1 MTTPRDD
8 DGFLVSGGAMAGP
21 FGDDLVEAFERDE
34 GLPLGSL
41 VGHYR
46 LLEELGRGGMAVV
59 YLAERADGAF
69 AQQVALKIVKRG
81 IDTDEVISRFRQER
95 QILAALAHDNI
106 ARLNDGGV
114 APDGRPYLAMEL
126 VRGEPIDRYCDRL
139 GLGIGA
145 RVDLCVA
152 VARAVEHAHRRLVV
166 HRDLKPS
173 NILIGADGAI
183 KLLDFGI
190 AKLLAPGAAD
200 FAAPPTRTALR
211 LMTPEYASPEQVRG
225 DAITTAS
232 DVYQLGLILF
242 ELVTGRRAHGVSGLS
257 TADAERVVCETPAP
271 RPSTS
276 VVGSDT
282 AAGRRRREL
291 RGDLDNIIG
300 MALAKEPDRRYGS
313 MGELADDLTRYR
325 QGRPVL
331 ARGRS
336 WRYRAGKFLV
346 RHRAPL
352 AAAAVV
358 LLALASIIAFYS
370 LRLAAERDR
379 AQREA
384 ATATAVA
391 EFVTGLFRSS
401 DPQQGGGANLQ
412 AREILARGAARID
425 VDLAAQPD
433 VRTRMMDVMGG
444 IYRSLGL
451 NQEAIPLLERA
462 LEARMTELGPDH
474 ADVGDSHVSLGM
486 VLYNAGRLDAARHHL
501 DEAIRILDAAPGPRR
516 PTLAGALSALGLLH
530 RREGRLEEA
539 RDTLQRALATS
550 EQGLGPDHQ
559 TTATILNNLALTQQ
573 SLGEYRVARELFARA
588 LAIHERNHG
597 PDHPFVGGTLG
608 NLSDV
613 MREQG
618 DLEGARPLVER
629 AVAIAEK
636 AYGPE
641 HRDTGTA
648 VNSLG
653 SVFLALGNY
662 AEARAMFERAAMIY
676 AKALG
681 PTHAY
686 VAYPFANLG
695 DVSRGMGELPRAVE
709 HYQRSLDIREK
720 AFGPVHR
727 DVSVSLER
735 LGTARALMGDCS
747 GAVPVLERA
756 LDVTRKTMPMDHSRM
771 GVVGSSLG
779 VCLAEAR
786 RFDEAERVL
795 LEAHRVLELRDTTE
809 DAATANAT
817 HLVALY
823 ERLGRPEEAARYR
836 SDMRAGDS
844 GRRQP

>member
-1 MTTPRDD
+1 MTTPRD

-21 FGDDLVEAFERDE
+21 FGEDLVEALDRDE
-34 GLPLGSL
+34 GLPLGSP
-41 VGHYR
+41 VGPYR
-46 LLEELGRGGMAVV
+46 LVEELGRGGMAVV

-69 AQQVALKIVKRG
+69 VQQVALKIVKRG
-81 IDTDEVISRFRQER
+81 LDTDEVISRFRQER

-106 ARLNDGGV
+106 ARLLDGGV

-126 VRGEPIDRYCDRL
+126 VRGEPVDRYCDRL
-139 GLGIGA
+139 GLAIGA
-145 RVDLCVA
+145 RVDLCIA

-190 AKLLAPGAAD
+190 AKLLAPGPDD
-200 FAAPPTRTALR
+200 FAAPATRTALR

-225 DAITTAS
+225 DTVTTAS

-242 ELVTGRRAHGVSGLS
+242 ELVTGRRAHGVSGMS
-257 TADAERVVCETPAP
+257 TAEAERVVCETPAP
-271 RPSTS
+271 RPSTA
-276 VVGSDT
+276 VVGRD
-282 AAGRRRREL
+282 AAAERRRREL

-313 MGELADDLTRYR
+313 MAQLADDLTRYR

-336 WRYRAGKFLV
+336 WSYRAGKFLA
-346 RHRAPL
+346 RHRIPV
-352 AAAAVV
+352 AAAALV
-358 LLALASIIAFYS
+358 LAALASIVTFYS

-384 ATATAVA
+384 LTATAVA
-391 EFVTGLFRSS
+391 DFVAGLFRAS
-401 DPQQGGGANLQ
+401 DPQQGGGANLT

-425 VDLAAQPD
+425 GDLATEPE
-433 VRTRMMDVMGG
+433 VRTRLMDVMGG

-451 NQEAIPLLERA
+451 TQEAIPLLERA
-462 LEARMTELGPDH
+462 LDARRGELGPDH
-474 ADVGDSHVSLGM
+474 ADVGESHASLGL
-486 VLYNAGRLDAARHHL
+486 VLYNAGRLDEARRHL
-501 DEAIRILDAAPGPRR
+501 DEAIRILGSAPGPRR
-516 PTLAGALSALGLLH
+516 PTLATALSALGLLH

-539 RDTLQRALATS
+539 RDTLHQALATS
-550 EQGLGPDHQ
+550 DAVLGPSHQ
-559 TTATILNNLALTQQ
+559 TTATVLNNLGLTQQ
-573 SLGEYRVARELFARA
+573 SLGDRDSARASLTRA
-588 LAIHERNHG
+588 LAIHESNHG
-597 PDHPFVGGTLG
+597 PDHPFVGGTLS

-629 AVAIAEK
+629 AVSIAEK

-653 SVFLALGNY
+653 SILLALDDFDG
-662 AEARAMFERAAMIY
+662 ARGAFERAAAIY
-676 AKALG
+676 TKALG
-681 PTHAY
+681 PGHAY
-686 VAYPFANLG
+686 VAYPYANLG
-695 DVSRGMGELPRAVE
+695 DVDRESGRLEQAVSN
-709 HYQRSLDIREK
+709 YQRSLEIREA

-735 LGTARALMGDCS
+735 LGTTLARMGECAA
-747 GAVPVLERA
+747 AVPVLERA
-756 LDVTRKTMPMDHSRM
+756 LDVTRKTMPPDHSRM
-771 GVVGSSLG
+771 GLVGSALG
-779 VCLAEAR
+779 ACLAASER
-786 RFDEAERVL
+786 VEEAERAL
-795 LEAHRVLELRDTTE
+795 L
-809 DAATANAT
+809 
-817 HLVALY
+817 
-823 ERLGRPEEAARYR
+823 
-836 SDMRAGDS
+836 
-844 GRRQP
+844 

>member
-1 MTTPRDD
+1 MPRDD
-8 DGFLVSGGAMAGP
+8 DLFLVPGGAMAGP
-21 FGDDLVEAFERDE
+21 FGDDLAEALEQDE
-34 GLPLGSL
+34 GLPLGSR
-41 VGHYR
+41 VGPYR
-46 LLEELGRGGMAVV
+46 LIDELGRGGMAVV

-69 AQQVALKIVKRG
+69 TQQVALKIVKRG
-81 IDTDEVISRFRQER
+81 IDTDDVLSRFRQER

-106 ARLNDGGV
+106 ARLFDGGV

-139 GLGIGA
+139 GLDLAA
-145 RVDLCVA
+145 RVDLCIA
-152 VARAVEHAHRRLVV
+152 AARAVEHAHRRLVV

-173 NILIGADGAI
+173 NILIGAGGEI

-190 AKLLAPGAAD
+190 AKLLAPDATDSAALH
-200 FAAPPTRTALR
+200 TRTAMR
-211 LMTPEYASPEQVRG
+211 PMTPEYASPEQVRG

-257 TADAERVVCETPAP
+257 AADAERLVCDTPVP
-271 RPSTS
+271 RPS
-276 VVGSDT
+276 
-282 AAGRRRREL
+282 AAVTGGDAAARRRSRQL
-291 RGDLDNIIG
+291 AGDLDNVIM
-300 MALAKEPDRRYGS
+300 MALAKEPDRRYGAV
-313 MGELADDLTRYR
+313 GELADDLTRYR

-331 ARGRS
+331 ARGHS
-336 WRYRAGKFLV
+336 WRYRAGKFLL
-346 RHRAPL
+346 RHRAPV

-358 LLALASIIAFYS
+358 LLALSSIVAFYS

-401 DPQQGGGANLQ
+401 DPQQGGGANLT

-425 VDLAAQPD
+425 GDLAAQPE

-462 LEARMTELGPDH
+462 LESRIAELGTDH
-474 ADVGDSHVSLGM
+474 ADVGDSQVSLGL
-486 VLYNAGRLDAARHHL
+486 VLYNAGRLKEARSHL
-501 DEAIRILDAAPGPRR
+501 DEGIRILESAPAPGR
-516 PTLAGALSALGLLH
+516 PTLVSALSALGLLH

-539 RDTLQRALATS
+539 RETLQRALTTA
-550 EQGLGPDHQ
+550 EERLGRDHQ
-559 TTATILNNLALTQQ
+559 TTATVLNNLALTQQ
-573 SLGEYRVARELFARA
+573 SLGEYGVARELLTRA

-629 AVAIAEK
+629 AMAISEK

-653 SVFLALGNY
+653 SILLALGEFD
-662 AEARAMFERAAMIY
+662 EARATFERAAAIY

-681 PTHAY
+681 PAHAY

-695 DVSRGMGELPRAVE
+695 DVYRRTGDLPRAIDN
-709 HYQRSLDIREK
+709 YQRSLEIREA

-735 LGTARALMGDCS
+735 LGSTRALAGDCD
-747 GAVPVLERA
+747 GAMPILERA
-756 LDVTRKTMPMDHSRM
+756 LDVTRKTMPADHSRL
-771 GVVGSSLG
+771 GLAGSSLG
-779 VCLAEAR
+779 ACLADAD

-795 LEAHRVLELRDTTE
+795 LEAQRILGQRRTTAE
-809 DAATANAT
+809 EADANAR

-823 ERLGRPEEAARYR
+823 ERLGRPDEANRYR
-836 SDMRAGDS
+836 QRGTVASTPR
-844 GRRQP
+844 

>member
-1 MTTPRDD
+1 MTPPHDD
-8 DGFLVSGGAMAGP
+8 DFLVSGGAMAGP
-21 FGDDLVEAFERDE
+21 FGDDLVEALEREE

-46 LLEELGRGGMAVV
+46 LVDELGRGGMAVV
-59 YLAERADGAF
+59 YLAERADGVF

-95 QILAALAHDNI
+95 QILAALAHDDI
-106 ARLNDGGV
+106 ARLIDGGV

-139 GLGIGA
+139 GLGTGA
-145 RVDLCVA
+145 RVDLCIA
-152 VARAVEHAHRRLVV
+152 VARAVERAHRRLVV

-173 NILIGADGAI
+173 NILIGSDGAI

-190 AKLLAPGAAD
+190 AKLLAPGATD

-232 DVYQLGLILF
+232 DVYQLGLLLF
-242 ELVTGRRAHGVSGLS
+242 ELVTGRRAHGVSGLG
-257 TADAERVVCETPAP
+257 TAEAERVVCETPAP
-271 RPSTS
+271 RASGA

-282 AAGRRRREL
+282 AADRRRREL

-313 MGELADDLTRYR
+313 MAAVADDLQRYR
-325 QGRPVL
+325 QGRAVL

-336 WRYRAGKFLV
+336 WRYRAGKFLA
-346 RHRAPL
+346 RHRAPV
-352 AAAAVV
+352 AAAAIV
-358 LLALASIIAFYS
+358 LLALTAIVTFYS

-391 EFVTGLFRSS
+391 DFVTGLFRSS
-401 DPQQGGGANLQ
+401 DPQQGGGANLS

-425 VDLAAQPD
+425 DDLAAQPE
-433 VRTRMMDVMGG
+433 VRTRLMDVMGG

-451 NQEAIPLLERA
+451 NEEAIPLLERA
-462 LEARMTELGPDH
+462 LESRTADLGPDH

-486 VLYNAGRLDAARHHL
+486 VLYNAGRLPEARAHL

-516 PTLAGALSALGLLH
+516 PTLANALSALGLLH
-530 RREGRLEEA
+530 RREGRLEDA
-539 RDTLQRALATS
+539 RDTLQRALAAS
-550 EQGLGPDHQ
+550 EELLGPDHQ
-559 TTATILNNLALTQQ
+559 TTATILNNLGLTRQ
-573 SLGEYRVARELFARA
+573 SLGEYGVARELLTRA

-597 PDHPFVGGTLG
+597 PDHPFVGGTLS
-608 NLSDV
+608 NLSDLV
-613 MREQG
+613 RTQG
-618 DLEGARPLVER
+618 DLAGALPLVER
-629 AVAIAEK
+629 SVSIAEK
-636 AYGPE
+636 AYGPA

-653 SVFLALGNY
+653 SILLALREY
-662 AEARAMFERAAMIY
+662 DRARAAFERAVAIY
-676 AKALG
+676 TKALG
-681 PTHAY
+681 PSHAY
-686 VAYPFANLG
+686 VAYPYANLG
-695 DVSRGMGELPRAVE
+695 DVYRETEDFRRAVE
-709 HYQRSLDIREK
+709 HYQRSLEIREA

-735 LGTARALMGDCS
+735 LGTARALMGDCP
-747 GAVPVLERA
+747 GAVPILERA
-756 LDVTRKTMPMDHSRM
+756 LDVTRKTMPPDHSRM
-771 GVVGSSLG
+771 GLAGSALG
-779 VCLAEAR
+779 ACLMQTSR
-786 RFDEAERVL
+786 LDEAERAL
-795 LEAHRVLELRDTTE
+795 LEAQRILEMRDTTA
-809 DAATANAT
+809 DAATGNAR

-823 ERLGRPEEAARYR
+823 DRLGRPDEAARF
-836 SDMRAGDS
+836 RAPAE
-844 GRRQP
+844 GRRE